1 MLITTN
7 EVHKSIIKALHDT
20 FTSFLSKFINLV
32 IDIKK
37 IAKSFGF
44 ENYLFS
50 NNKKSLEKNL
60 KKIVSRKG
68 SFFLEVYVDLTG
80 NKTLPRPKK
89 LLIELK
95 KEFMKKINN

>member
-1 MLITTN
+1 MVSVGSQPT
-7 EVHKSIIKALHDT
+7 VALD
-20 FTSFLSKFINLV
+20 

-68 SFFLEVYVDLTG
+68 SFFLVYVDLTG

-95 KEFMKKINN
+95 KEFIKKLIINV